1 MIEVNPAYTGS
12 ESVVNGKLELFRIP
26 PTDIRP
32 DGSHRTGTTSI
43 DFQVDAYNDFVDF
56 NRRHF

>member
-1 MIEVNPAYTGS
+1 MIEVNPTYTGS

-56 NRRHF
+56 N